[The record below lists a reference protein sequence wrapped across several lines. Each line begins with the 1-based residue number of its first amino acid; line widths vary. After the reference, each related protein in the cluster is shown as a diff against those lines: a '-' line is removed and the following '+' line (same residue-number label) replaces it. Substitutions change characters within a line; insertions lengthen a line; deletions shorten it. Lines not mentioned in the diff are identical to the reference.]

1 MGHSGVN
8 SLTRCNLFCH
18 PRAHVSHCLCIA
30 SRVLQF
36 SSVLF
41 PYAKLFA
48 SSTNPMALVFLP
60 GRSHISNRSAL

>member
-1 MGHSGVN
+1 MSSYFVGAN
-8 SLTRCNLFCH
+8 RDPC
-18 PRAHVSHCLCIA
+18 REAHFSHCLCID

-41 PYAKLFA
+41 PYAKMLA
-48 SSTNPMALVFLP
+48 SSTNPMALVFVP